1 MEEGL
6 AQGSQSLSVCLSVCL
21 SVSLAAVL
29 GAGPGPGPARLAGCQ
44 PLGLV
49 GRGSSLPINMT
60 ALLPNS
66 VLGPGAGA
74 ALRSRSDYSLP
85 AIGATEFGKSSW

>member
-1 MEEGL
+1 
-6 AQGSQSLSVCLSVCL
+6 
-21 SVSLAAVL
+21 
-29 GAGPGPGPARLAGCQ
+29 
-44 PLGLV
+44 
-49 GRGSSLPINMT
+49 MT